1 MVLSPTGYHVFPAR
15 RDGRNRLVQ
24 ARSRPENCYA
34 SLEGILYLVRM
45 IDSGTGP
52 NPAEHFLLAARYL
65 AERTYLLCDS
75 NSRRIG
81 HLLRLSDSVWQDT
94 SQIRHRL
101 PKGCTDGFPLEQ
113 LRLYGF
119 VDQRVVRCW
128 RNACTMKGAAC
139 PSSWKGNEAVN
150 VLDSL
155 TLEFRIAAE
164 GGNQPTGRWSHM
176 QNSTVA
182 LHAAWLRQYVDVP
195 ETSPDSW
202 LIL

>member
-1 MVLSPTGYHVFPAR
+1 
-15 RDGRNRLVQ
+15 
-24 ARSRPENCYA
+24 
-34 SLEGILYLVRM
+34 
-45 IDSGTGP
+45 
-52 NPAEHFLLAARYL
+52 
-65 AERTYLLCDS
+65 
-75 NSRRIG
+75 
-81 HLLRLSDSVWQDT
+81 
-94 SQIRHRL
+94 
-101 PKGCTDGFPLEQ
+101 
-113 LRLYGF
+113 
-119 VDQRVVRCW
+119 
-128 RNACTMKGAAC
+128 MKGAAC